1 MKSQK
6 GWHLTKKKRHK
17 KDEKILQGFTRPVT
31 C

>member
-6 GWHLTKKKRHK
+6 GWHLTKKRHK